1 MVVVWSQLRQRVKI
15 NFIHSIGRLK
25 ALFIAGELKALKQNG
40 DAVREYLRGNGPVAR
55 RVSSVTPMGRS
66 RRRFRGSP
74 KVRLIFPS
82 RQRFRRSHGDMRSG
96 SGGGEGGQFDREFGS
111 GDDLLELPV
120 QRPAPAAAAG
130 KQPTAAAVAAAAA
143 AATVAV
149 TPAEPT
155 PDAATIQAGADGMP
169 LSAETTPTLAGA
181 SRGPCGESCN
191 VLSPSDASPH
201 LVSGRTTLRSAHDD
215 GSAADVQ
222 AHVLIRLWC
231 RIVCPDPRRRQRVEA
246 AAASADEDEE
256 AGPPAKRQRT
266 LKDMW
271 GGKVPGGAVV
281 GLRA

>member
-1 MVVVWSQLRQRVKI
+1 MVVVWSQLRQRVKLNI
-15 NFIHSIGRLK
+15 IQSMGRLK
-25 ALFIAGELKALKQNG
+25 ALFIAGELQALKQNG
-40 DAVREYLRGNGPVAR
+40 VAVREYLRRNGPVAR

-74 KVRLIFPS
+74 KVRLFPS
-82 RQRFRRSHGDMRSG
+82 GQRFRRRRG

-143 AATVAV
+143 ATVAVAV
-149 TPAEPT
+149 TPAEPR

-169 LSAETTPTLAGA
+169 LRAETTPTLAGA

-231 RIVCPDPRRRQRVEA
+231 RIVCPDPRRRHRVEA